1 MPTPMRLKKQT
12 AEQQMESYRR
22 QSNQGF
28 EIKEMDGKEF
38 AKLGVLNYND
48 ISKIFIDKKRAE
60 QFQKEFTEFTQYE
73 ILKKFSSDIKYKD

>member
-48 ISKIFIDKKRAE
+48 I
-60 QFQKEFTEFTQYE
+60 
-73 ILKKFSSDIKYKD
+73 

>member
-1 MPTPMRLKKQT
+1 MPTPMRIKKQT

-60 QFQKEFTEFTQYE
+60 QFKKEFPEFTQYE
-73 ILKKFSSDIKYKD
+73 ILKKFSSDIKYQD